1 MGIMLYRYG
10 GAGEEWPGRGDGP
23 ARATLIIMMSK
34 TGKNNAY
41 TSIYKK
47 KPKMTMI
54 IITYI
59 I

>member
-1 MGIMLYRYG
+1 MGIMRYRYG

-34 TGKNNAY
+34 TRKNNVHLY
-41 TSIYKK
+41 NMK

-59 I
+59 